1 MTKILLFIE
10 IFIIMVIRFDEL
22 SISLI
27 IKFIFNVLFNVHLIK
42 KCNI

>member
-1 MTKILLFIE
+1 MKILLFIE
-10 IFIIMVIRFDEL
+10 ILIIVIRFDEL

-27 IKFIFNVLFNVHLIK
+27 VKFIFNILLHLIK

>member
-1 MTKILLFIE
+1 MKILLFIE
-10 IFIIMVIRFDEL
+10 ILIIVIRFDEL

-27 IKFIFNVLFNVHLIK
+27 VKFIFNVLLHLIK

>member
-1 MTKILLFIE
+1 MIKILLFIE
-10 IFIIMVIRFDEL
+10 ILIIVIRFDEL

-27 IKFIFNVLFNVHLIK
+27 VKFIFNVLLHLIK

>member
-1 MTKILLFIE
+1 MKILLYIE
-10 IFIIMVIRFDEL
+10 ILIIVIRFDEL

-27 IKFIFNVLFNVHLIK
+27 VKFIFNVLLHLIK